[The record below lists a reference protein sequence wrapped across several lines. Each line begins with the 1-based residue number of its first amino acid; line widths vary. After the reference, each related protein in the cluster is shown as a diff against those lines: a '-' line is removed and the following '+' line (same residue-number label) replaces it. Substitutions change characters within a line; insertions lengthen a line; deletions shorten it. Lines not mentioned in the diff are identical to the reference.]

1 MGLKKI
7 SIVLF
12 LALISLGVFARGD
25 RVIGVW
31 LTENQDSRVEIYK
44 TPSGTFEGKLVWL
57 EEPLD
62 EDGKP
67 KLDKENP
74 ERSKRTRPLLGTV
87 LLKDFTW
94 DAGAGEWKNG
104 TIYDPENGRTY
115 SAFMRLENNN
125 TLKIRGFVMGM
136 RFLGRSTTWTR
147 ERDVRE

>member
-7 SIVLF
+7 SILLF

-31 LTENQDSRVEIYK
+31 LTENQDSQVEVYK

>member
-31 LTENQDSRVEIYK
+31 LTENQDSQVEVYK